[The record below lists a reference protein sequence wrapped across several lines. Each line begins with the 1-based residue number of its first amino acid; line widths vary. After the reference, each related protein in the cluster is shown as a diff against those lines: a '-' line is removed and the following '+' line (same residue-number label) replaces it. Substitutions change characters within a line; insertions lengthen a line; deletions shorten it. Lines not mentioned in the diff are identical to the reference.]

1 MHQPMLYSNVSR
13 ETVREME
20 KIFNS
25 HKHILKA
32 YTDLRIP
39 KHILK
44 EMARELEEFYNKNHA
59 QQNG

>member
-1 MHQPMLYSNVSR
+1 
-13 ETVREME
+13 ME